1 MKRSTPSLPNAR
13 ASKQARKASPLDL
26 ASIHRHRKLENALFG
41 HAVTRFHSAVF
52 KVAAVLPELVE
63 FRNELDE
70 HNATAEQRS
79 MDAKSIAKRTK
90 KAMKA
95 KFEQSGV
102 SSALELIKEAT
113 GANKE
118 PRDTRK
124 WYSKNTLSCRE
135 QHRLPCGPRSLTVSG
150 FKPGE
155 IYGPENIIT
164 GIYSE
169 SRGVGPD
176 DDSNPNAGREGNRT
190 LGSCVQ
196 WGLPPSGAGEAKPG
210 RIMVLWE
217 KKRFQPVLH
226 VVKGVY
232 YILEQSTDASDAAV
246 LRLMDI
252 NEFMKLRLNGRAV
265 EWRI

>member
-1 MKRSTPSLPNAR
+1 MKRPTPSLPNAR
-13 ASKQARKASPLDL
+13 AAKQARKASPLKL
-26 ASIHRHRKLENALFG
+26 ASIHGHRKRENALFG

-52 KVAAVLPELVE
+52 KVAAVLPDLVD
-63 FRNELDE
+63 FRIELDD

-79 MDAKSIAKRTK
+79 MDAQSIVKRTK

-95 KFEQSGV
+95 KFKQSGV
-102 SSALELIKEAT
+102 SSALALVNEAT
-113 GANKE
+113 GAKKE

-135 QHRLPCGPRSLTVSG
+135 QNRLPCGSRSLTMSG
-150 FKPGE
+150 FKPGD

-169 SRGVGPD
+169 SSGVGPD
-176 DDSNPNAGREGNRT
+176 DHSNPNAGREGNRT
-190 LGSCVQ
+190 VGPCVQ

-217 KKRFQPVLH
+217 KKRFKPVLH

-232 YILEQSTDASDAAV
+232 YILEQSTDASDHAV